1 MEIILVFTE
10 RKRGQVE
17 REGVGRDKRCKSRGE
32 KEEKQKK
39 GREKKKRGGLTDV
52 SCHLQ
57 IPRRYGTFPWASRE
71 GRTGTRPYQKSEPEF
86 EFSAK
91 RR

>member
-1 MEIILVFTE
+1 MVFTE

-39 GREKKKRGGLTDV
+39 GREKKKRGG
-52 SCHLQ
+52 S
-57 IPRRYGTFPWASRE
+57 
-71 GRTGTRPYQKSEPEF
+71 
-86 EFSAK
+86 
-91 RR
+91 

>member
-1 MEIILVFTE
+1 MEITWVFKE

-17 REGVGRDKRCKSRGE
+17 REGVGRDKRSKSRGE
-32 KEEKQKK
+32 KEEKEKIKRVALQTSSATYRYPGVK
-39 GREKKKRGGLTDV
+39 GLFLGPPEKGGL
-52 SCHLQ
+52 
-57 IPRRYGTFPWASRE
+57 E
-71 GRTGTRPYQKSEPEF
+71 SEPEF